1 MKNKATEINSLKRQ
15 NGISF
20 TIQERI
26 TEFEDR
32 LIDIIQ
38 SEGGK
43 EVFFFLRKNPI
54 TSIICEITTSDLTYM
69 QLDSQKRVPETNN
82 KIEQILEEVTAKA
95 FQILF

>member
-43 EVFFFLRKNPI
+43 EVFFF
-54 TSIICEITTSDLTYM
+54 
-69 QLDSQKRVPETNN
+69 
-82 KIEQILEEVTAKA
+82 
-95 FQILF
+95 